1 MKYLRSGIVCACVW
15 SALLLIATMTSAQVS
30 LAQSSPAVSWQVV
43 VNNGFTVPGDVN
55 NRLFN
60 SYNQPSINVKGLV
73 VFRGRSKG
81 GESGTGE
88 PAHGVYLRDMSVKL
102 SPVTTLFD
110 RNTVV
115 PQPNSLGATFTE
127 PPSFPRIDLNSSTV
141 ATRGSHQP
149 VWEYEVGIDEETG
162 LPLTTR
168 AGTTGIYTDPF
179 GPLISGANNL
189 GATPNFGFF
198 GVPGVHDG
206 LGNPIKFDVFPGAPA
221 VADKTTIVFKGNY
234 TVTTSDGSTTSKT
247 GVYYRKFSD
256 SPIGPDPA
264 FEHTGGSAPVVRIAD
279 TDTLIPGTNTKFG
292 STAPPSAVGNKAVF
306 AGFDNE
312 DAPTKGGIYLATL
325 NDAKLTPLVKIG
337 SPVPTEW
344 GATFNRI
351 GEGLSFDGRFV
362 AFWGAWG
369 SEVKN
374 LVLQCPTD
382 GNKNLIAFCKGLYGD
397 GTTPGSVS
405 AGFHTTVPVHQGIF
419 VHDIISHLTWPVAKA
434 PNNYSD
440 FVYWNFSGK
449 VPPPKGGS
457 GGEGGEG
464 EDSASVVTAAEGPGD
479 SGGMDGETDG
489 EPARWRSASFVAV
502 SGLFDRFLFIPIVHT
517 VFKARTGAVTEG
529 AYVNPT
535 DGIYHRPSPL
545 SPISKLVETG
555 MNGTIFDPAATYQP
569 VDDLGNPDGPPQP
582 LPVTTMGIE
591 REGFRGDTIV
601 LNIGMGN
608 EESGWAGLY
617 LTKIAK

>member
-1 MKYLRSGIVCACVW
+1 MKDLRFSIFSACVS
-15 SALLLIATMTSAQVS
+15 SALLLAAGFASTQAS
-30 LAQSSPAVSWQVV
+30 LAQTLTVPAWQIV
-43 VNNGFTVPGDVN
+43 VNNGVTVPGDT
-55 NRLFN
+55 RTFN
-60 SYNQPSINVKGLV
+60 SYNQPSVNINGLV

-81 GESGTGE
+81 GTTGE
-88 PAHGVYLRDMSVKL
+88 PAHGIFLRNMTAGTAVE
-102 SPVTTLFD
+102 TLFD
-110 RNTVV
+110 RKTAV
-115 PQPNSLGATFTE
+115 PQPDDTSATFTE
-127 PPSFPRIDLNSSTV
+127 PPSFPRIDIYSNTV
-141 ATRGSHQP
+141 ASRGSHQP
-149 VWEYEVGIDEETG
+149 VWEYKIGIDPVSG
-162 LPLTTR
+162 LPLTTK

-189 GATPNFGFF
+189 GAVPEFALFA
-198 GVPGVHDG
+198 VPGAKD
-206 LGNPIKFDVFPGAPA
+206 LQGNPIKFDVFPGAPA
-221 VADKTTIVFKGNY
+221 VADKTMIVFKGNY
-234 TVTTSDGSTTSKT
+234 TQTNSDDSTTSKT
-247 GVYYRKFSD
+247 GVYYRKLTD
-256 SPIGPDPA
+256 APIGTDPA
-264 FEHTGGSAPVVRIAD
+264 FEHTGGNAPVVRIAD

-312 DAPTKGGIYLATL
+312 NAPTKGGIYLATL
-325 NDAKLTPLVKIG
+325 NDAKLTPLIKIG

-344 GATFNRI
+344 GSTFNRI

-369 SEVKN
+369 SEVRD

-382 GNKNLIAFCKGLYGD
+382 GNKNVVAYCKELYGD
-397 GTTPGSVS
+397 GTTAGSVDL
-405 AGFHTTVPVHQGIF
+405 GFHTTVPVHQGIF
-419 VHDIISHLTWPVAKA
+419 VHDIISHLTWPVAKT

-457 GGEGGEG
+457 GGDGENG
-464 EDSASVVTAAEGPGD
+464 EDNTSVVAAAEGPGD

-502 SGLFDRFLFIPIVHT
+502 SGLFDRILFIPIVHT
-517 VFKARTGAVTEG
+517 VFKARTGTVTAG

-555 MNGTIFDPAATYQP
+555 MNGIMFDPAATYQP
-569 VDDLGNPDGPPQP
+569 VDELGNPVGPLQP

-591 REGFRGDTIV
+591 RDGFRGNTLV

-608 EESGWAGLY
+608 EEAGWAGIY
-617 LTKIAK
+617 LTKITK